1 MPFTAL
7 PGKPRGSLVF
17 HGCFTRIVIGVLKSS
32 TPTIGGHTRI
42 GAGMG
47 GKRKQPRRQ
56 APATPIETESHLFRM
71 ALDAAPCAMVVVDQG
86 GAIKLVNRAAERMFG
101 YRHDE
106 LLDRP
111 VETLVPVG
119 VQGSHARQRD
129 AFLTAPAPRQMG
141 TRRDLDAR
149 RRDGSTFP
157 VEVGLNP
164 VRIDGRWVVVG
175 AIIDLSERKRAEE
188 RMAEQSEQLA
198 RQNAKLAELAV
209 TDGLTGLRNRRAF
222 IEQLLV
228 QLELAVRH
236 ARSLSVL
243 ILDVDYFKAYNDE
256 FGHLAGDDILRQVAR
271 ILGEVA
277 RRSDFVA
284 RIGGE
289 EFGIILPETDR
300 DGAVVLGERFR
311 AAVEE
316 SAWPNRVI
324 KASLGATTIDFSH
337 PVPRPNA
344 PGVSQIL
351 TEADRALYYSK
362 QTGRNRVTHL
372 DDMEPSD

>member
-1 MPFTAL
+1 
-7 PGKPRGSLVF
+7 
-17 HGCFTRIVIGVLKSS
+17 
-32 TPTIGGHTRI
+32 
-42 GAGMG
+42 MG
-47 GKRKQPRRQ
+47 GKRKQKRQ
-56 APATPIETESHLFRM
+56 EVRAVPSDTDSQLFRM
-71 ALDAAPCAMVVVDQG
+71 ALDAAPCAMVVVDQS
-86 GAIKLVNRAAERMFG
+86 GAIKLINREAERLFG
-101 YRHDE
+101 YRHDD

-111 VETLVPVG
+111 VELLVPTTA
-119 VQGSHARQRD
+119 QDSHSRHRES
-129 AFLTAPAPRQMG
+129 FLMSPQPRPMG
-141 TRRDLDAR
+141 HRRDLNAR

-164 VRIDGRWVVVG
+164 VPVDGGWLVVG
-175 AIIDLSERKRAEE
+175 AIVDLTDRQRAQQ
-188 RMAEQSEQLA
+188 RMAEQSEQLVA
-198 RQNAKLAELAV
+198 QNEKLAELAV

-243 ILDVDYFKAYNDE
+243 ILDVDHFKAYNDE
-256 FGHLAGDDILRQVAR
+256 FGHLAGDDILMQIAR
-271 ILGEVA
+271 ILGGVA

-300 DGAVVLGERFR
+300 DGATALGERFR

-316 SAWPNRVI
+316 SLWPNRVI
-324 KASLGATTIDFSH
+324 TASVGATTIDFTH

-351 TEADRALYYSK
+351 TEADLALYHSK
-362 QTGRNRVTHL
+362 ETGRNRVTHAESL
-372 DDMEPSD
+372 DRQE

>member
-1 MPFTAL
+1 
-7 PGKPRGSLVF
+7 
-17 HGCFTRIVIGVLKSS
+17 
-32 TPTIGGHTRI
+32 
-42 GAGMG
+42 MG
-47 GKRKQPRRQ
+47 GKKRQ
-56 APATPIETESHLFRM
+56 TPQAAGTDPSDAGSDLFRV
-71 ALDAAPCAMVVVDQG
+71 ALDAAPCAMVVIDQRG
-86 GAIKLVNRAAERMFG
+86 GIKLINRAAERMFG

-106 LLDRP
+106 LLDHP
-111 VETLVPVG
+111 VEWLVPG
-119 VQGSHARQRD
+119 DAKDGHARLRED
-129 AFLTAPAPRQMG
+129 FLAAPQPRQMG
-141 TRRDLDAR
+141 LRRDLSAR

-164 VRIDGRWVVVG
+164 VRIDDEWLVVG
-175 AIIDLSERKRAEE
+175 AIVDLSERKRAEE
-188 RMAEQSEQLA
+188 RLAEQSEQLA
-198 RQNAKLAELAV
+198 RQNARLAELAV

-222 IEQLLV
+222 IEQLMV

-243 ILDVDYFKAYNDE
+243 ILDVDHFKAYNDE

-289 EFGIILPETDR
+289 EFGIILPETER
-300 DGAVVLGERFR
+300 GGAIALAERFR
-311 AAVEE
+311 EAVEE
-316 SAWPNRVI
+316 SAWPRRVI
-324 KASLGATTIDFSH
+324 TASLGATTIDFAH

-362 QTGRNRVTHL
+362 ETGRNRVTHI
-372 DDMEPSD
+372 DDIDQPE